1 MAQHNSLTQSSYN
14 ADKSNKAY
22 TM

>member
-1 MAQHNSLTQSSYN
+1 MAQHNSLTRSSYN